1 MCLSDLSFG
10 HFAGFTV
17 TASTNVWFVANWGK
31 WADGIHQDVVPV
43 LRRCP
48 GCRVY
53 FSFVIGRVARLIR
66 CWLMAQ
72 HSPTCFSPTHGWN
85 LCVSA
90 LLEDIIVHNRWHL
103 WWMIVFLCWFP
114 ARNWNAIFNLFHENG
129 LFFVLNIIKM
139 FFKSSFI
146 LALWRAGDDSRVSPY
161 VRTMT
166 AGSGC
171 CRSIWP
177 WSFSCFCIDFLFFV
191 HLMMKYIF
199 QTQCIALFAPQC
211 LFLYHFQTYI
221 CEFALFLHLQFF
233 SPTEAYLKVWKFG

>member
-1 MCLSDLSFG
+1 MSSDNVCCSKLIKTHLIKKWIQPIACILNSTLITQLQQLMLFRNRNSEGCTSPQVSSAAFFHHFLCPYDLFYFCHSRVSQVTVFG

-17 TASTNVWFVANWGK
+17 TASTDVWFVANWGK

-53 FSFVIGRVARLIR
+53 FSFVIGRVARLIL

-72 HSPTCFSPTHGWN
+72 HPPTCFSPTDGWN

-103 WWMIVFLCWFP
+103 WWMIVFLCWFS

-129 LFFVLNIIKM
+129 LF
-139 FFKSSFI
+139 
-146 LALWRAGDDSRVSPY
+146 
-161 VRTMT
+161 
-166 AGSGC
+166 
-171 CRSIWP
+171 
-177 WSFSCFCIDFLFFV
+177 
-191 HLMMKYIF
+191 
-199 QTQCIALFAPQC
+199 
-211 LFLYHFQTYI
+211 
-221 CEFALFLHLQFF
+221 
-233 SPTEAYLKVWKFG
+233 